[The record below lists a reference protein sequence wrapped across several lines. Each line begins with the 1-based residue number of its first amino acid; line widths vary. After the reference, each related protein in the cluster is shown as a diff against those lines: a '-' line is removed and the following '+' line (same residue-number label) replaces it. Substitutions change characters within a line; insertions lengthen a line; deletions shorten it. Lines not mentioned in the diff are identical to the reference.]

1 MPTRIVIASPEG
13 HAGKSIVALGLLDA
27 LSRRVGRVGV
37 FRPIARSE
45 QERDRV
51 LELLLAH
58 EAVDLAYEEAI
69 GTTYA
74 AVHDDAEAQLATL
87 VEAYTLF
94 EERVVALGR

>member
-13 HAGKSIVALGLLDA
+13 HAGKSIVALGQLDA

-74 AVHDDAEAQLATL
+74 AVHDDAEAALATI
-87 VEAYTLF
+87 VDRYH
-94 EERVVALGR
+94 RID